1 MNFLLDE
8 NQSPLLVSL
17 LASLGHNVVHVRDL
31 GLSSAADVVVLA
43 VASEQGRVLISSD
56 TDFGELLA
64 ESNASAPSVVLFRR
78 QGQRRAAELVKLLS
92 ANLGAIAEDLE
103 TGALVVIDADRIRV
117 RRLPMN
123 PD

>member
-8 NQSPLLVSL
+8 NQSPLLVGL
-17 LASLGHNVVHVRDL
+17 LASLGHNVVHVGDL
-31 GLSSAADVVVLA
+31 GLASAADVDVLA
-43 VASEQGRVLISSD
+43 VASEQGRVLISAD

-64 ESNASAPSVVLFRR
+64 ESNASGPSVVLFRR
-78 QGQRRAAELVKLLS
+78 QGQRRVAELVKLLS